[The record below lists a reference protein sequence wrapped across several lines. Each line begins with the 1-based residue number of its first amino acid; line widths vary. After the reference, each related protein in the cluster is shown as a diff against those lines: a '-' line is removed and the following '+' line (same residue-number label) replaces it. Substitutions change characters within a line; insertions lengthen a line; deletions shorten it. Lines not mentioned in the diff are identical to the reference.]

1 MITNYKMKIL
11 DDKLSCII
19 IVNNLIFHI
28 QMKYIEVWYHYIG
41 EKLVLEEVEIKH
53 VFNIDKLIVKIF
65 IKPLGKIKFE
75 SFNNKLEY
83 WAREKSSIFNK
94 FL

>member
-1 MITNYKMKIL
+1 MKIL
-11 DDKLSCII
+11 DNKLSGII

-28 QMKYIEVWYHYIG
+28 QIKYIEVWYHYIG
-41 EKLVLEEVEIKH
+41 EKLVLEVEIKH
-53 VFNIDKLIVKIF
+53 VFNIDKLIVIFF
-65 IKPLGKIKFE
+65 IKPLGKIKFV

-83 WAREKSSIFNK
+83 WAWEISSIFNK

>member
-1 MITNYKMKIL
+1 MITNHKMKFL

-28 QMKYIEVWYHYIG
+28 QIKYHYIG
-41 EKLVLEEVEIKH
+41 EKLFLGEVEIKH
-53 VFNIDKLIVKIF
+53 VFNIDKLIAKIL

-75 SFNNKLEY
+75 SFNNKLKY
-83 WAREKSSIFNK
+83 
-94 FL
+94 